1 MPEVF
6 LEHKSHT
13 WPRRAPET
21 ELSAGRTVTKSRKL
35 ADRMFMT
42 RHPDALIEH
51 VDGDEDN

>member
-13 WPRRAPET
+13 WPRCAPER
-21 ELSAGRTVTKSRKL
+21 ELTAGRTVTKTSKL
-35 ADRMFMT
+35 ADRMFMS

-51 VDGDEDN
+51 VDGDEND

>member
-6 LEHKSHT
+6 LEHKTHT

>member
-13 WPRRAPET
+13 WPRCAPET
-21 ELSAGRTVTKSRKL
+21 ELTAGRTVTKSREI
-35 ADRMFMT
+35 ADHMFMT
-42 RHPDALIEH
+42 WHTDALVDR